1 MRTSATG
8 IPNLVLPASGAR
20 GEGDRTKCG
29 GGAFRRREPLHH
41 ASHGPPPHRFATGRT
56 ERGFTL
62 IELLVVLVII
72 GLVSAAVI
80 VGMPDPRGALR
91 GEALRLA
98 ARADAA
104 RERAMM
110 DNRPVALVLKEG
122 GYGFEWRTGGEWKA
136 MSERPFIEQ
145 SWSRG
150 TRASMEGGES
160 RIVFDSTGFAEP
172 ARLRLVRGKEEARVE
187 VTDGGRIHVV
197 R

>member
-8 IPNLVLPASGAR
+8 TA
-20 GEGDRTKCG
+20 E
-29 GGAFRRREPLHH
+29 
-41 ASHGPPPHRFATGRT
+41 
-56 ERGFTL
+56 GFTL
-62 IELLVVLVII
+62 VELMVVLVIV
-72 GLVSAAVI
+72 GLTAAAVVLAI
-80 VGMPDPRGALR
+80 PSPGGGLR

-122 GYGFEWRTGGEWKA
+122 GYGFESRTEGEWQPIA
-136 MSERPFIEQ
+136 ERPFVAQE
-145 SWSRG
+145 WSVG
-150 TRASMEGGES
+150 TRAALDGGEA

-172 ARLRLVRGKEEARVE
+172 ARLRLVRGKEEAQVE
-187 VTDGGRIHVV
+187 VVDGGRVRVV

>member
-1 MRTSATG
+1 MNPFRHPGESRDLRTRSPG
-8 IPNLVLPASGAR
+8 GSPR
-20 GEGDRTKCG
+20 GPG
-29 GGAFRRREPLHH
+29 FRRDD
-41 ASHGPPPHRFATGRT
+41 AS
-56 ERGFTL
+56 GFTL

-122 GYGFEWRTGGEWKA
+122 GYGFEWRTGGEWKT

-172 ARLRLVRGKEEARVE
+172 ARLRMVRGKEEAEVE

>member
-8 IPNLVLPASGAR
+8 TA
-20 GEGDRTKCG
+20 E
-29 GGAFRRREPLHH
+29 
-41 ASHGPPPHRFATGRT
+41 
-56 ERGFTL
+56 GFTL
-62 IELLVVLVII
+62 VELLVVLVII
-72 GLVSAAVI
+72 GLVSAAV
-80 VGMPDPRGALR
+80 VVAMPDPRGALG

-122 GYGFEWRTGGEWKA
+122 GYGFERRAGGEWRAFGEK
-136 MSERPFIEQ
+136 PFLEQ
-145 SWSRG
+145 SWSKG

-172 ARLRLVRGKEEARVE
+172 ARLRLERGKEEAEVE
-187 VTDGGRIHVV
+187 VTDGGRVHVV